1 MKKHYTHKHEDVLGL
16 LKTAQ
21 GQIGGIINMIEAD
34 RYCIDIS
41 KQLLSVIALL
51 KKANQSVL
59 GKHIETCVKEAV
71 ETGDVEKKIEEL
83 EDVLGYL
90 V

>member
-1 MKKHYTHKHEDVLGL
+1 MKKSYTHKHEEVLSL

-21 GQIGGIINMIEAD
+21 GQIGGIMNMIETD

-51 KKANQSVL
+51 KKANQNVL
-59 GKHIETCVKEAV
+59 KKHIETCVKEAV
-71 ETGDVEKKIEEL
+71 ETGEIDRKIEEL

>member
-1 MKKHYTHKHEDVLGL
+1 LKKSYTHKHEEVLSL

-21 GQIGGIINMIEAD
+21 GQIGGIMNMIETD

-51 KKANQSVL
+51 KKANQNVL
-59 GKHIETCVKEAV
+59 KKHIETCVKEAV
-71 ETGDVEKKIEEL
+71 ETGEIDRKIEEL